1 MTQTPNTPQP
11 AAESAPALVQTATV
25 LETGTPATSE
35 AAETTEV
42 TETAATASD
51 TQGPTA
57 VAGNERQVHFYILL
71 DRSGSMESMKSDV
84 IGGFNSFLAEQQAVK
99 GRARLTLVQ
108 FDSQNPQETI
118 VDAGRLKDVT
128 PLTAATFSPRGGTP
142 LLDATAELIERVLGR
157 QAKRAALGS
166 SEEEV
171 VFITITDGE
180 ENQSVRA
187 GLADVK
193 RLIDVGT
200 EHGWSFVFLGAGV
213 DAYADAGRLGYSVDS
228 VQAWDADGEG
238 AQAMW
243 GSVSRAAHTLR
254 VDVAMN
260 ATFDKK
266 AYFRGVKEAEA
277 RRLNPS

>member
-1 MTQTPNTPQP
+1 MDQNTPTTPP
-11 AAESAPALVQTATV
+11 AEDAAD
-25 LETGTPATSE
+25 GTPVTTEAVTTDAVTTE
-35 AAETTEV
+35 AAVSATD
-42 TETAATASD
+42 AA
-51 TQGPTA
+51 
-57 VAGNERQVHFYILL
+57 RQVHFYILL

-84 IGGFNSFLAEQQAVK
+84 IGGYNSFLKEQQAVE

-108 FDSQNPQETI
+108 FDSQNSQETI
-118 VDAGRLKDVT
+118 VDAGRLKNVK
-128 PLTAATFSPRGGTP
+128 PLTEATFSPRGGTP

-157 QAKRAALGS
+157 QAKRNALGL

-213 DAYADAGRLGYSVDS
+213 DAYADAGRLGYSADS

-238 AQAMW
+238 AAAMW
-243 GSVSRAAHTLR
+243 GSVSRAAHMLR

-260 ATFDKK
+260 TAFDKK
-266 AYFRGVKEAEA
+266 AYFRGMKEAEA
-277 RRLNPS
+277 RRNRRP